1 MDRCVAVI
9 PARHA
14 STRFPGKPLVPLLGR
29 PMVLWVLDRA
39 RQVPGVDEVLVATE
53 DPRIASVVREAGG
66 EAVLTS
72 ATCPTGSDRVW
83 EAVRGRACELVV
95 NLQGDEPAL
104 DPVAVGRLVEL
115 MRAVPTLAMG
125 TLVAPLT
132 DPAAH
137 ADPNVVKAVLG
148 EGGQCLYFS
157 RSPVPFLRGSVMPA
171 APVYRHIGVYAFR
184 KAFLGEF
191 TAWPQGALERA
202 ESLEQLRALER
213 GVLIRAATVAWAPVA
228 VDTPEDVPR
237 AEAAL
242 RALRGAP

>member
-1 MDRCVAVI
+1 MERCVAVI

-39 RQVPGVDEVLVATE
+39 RRVPGVDEVLVATE
-53 DPRIASVVREAGG
+53 DPRIAAVVREAGG

-83 EAVRGRACELVV
+83 EAVRGRDCDLVV

-104 DPVAVGRLVEL
+104 DPGAVGQLVHL
-115 MRAVPTLAMG
+115 MRSDPALRMG

-132 DPAAH
+132 DEASH

-148 EGGQCLYFS
+148 EGGRCLYFS
-157 RSPVPFLRGSVMPA
+157 RSPVPFLRGAVLTA
-171 APVYRHIGVYAFR
+171 APAYRHIGVYAFR
-184 KAFLGEF
+184 KEFLGEF
-191 TAWPQGALERA
+191 TAWPQGRLERA
-202 ESLEQLRALER
+202 ESLEQLRVLER
-213 GVLIRAATVAWAPVA
+213 GVLIRAVEVSWAPVA
-228 VDTPEDVPR
+228 VDTPEDVPK

-242 RALRGAP
+242 RKLQGGR